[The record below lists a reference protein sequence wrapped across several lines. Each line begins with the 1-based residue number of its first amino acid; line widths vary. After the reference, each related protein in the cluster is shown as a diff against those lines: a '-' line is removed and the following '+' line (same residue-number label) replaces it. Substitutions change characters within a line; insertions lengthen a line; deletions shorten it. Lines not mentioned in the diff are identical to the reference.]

1 MGSQALASAVQRS
14 MIELLM
20 INRGMIEQGV
30 DPSLQFACR
39 RLQVRFAPAGWCGNG
54 RANSHLK
61 LHQARQIATR
71 TQGSVAVED
80 GDWQKRSS

>member
-1 MGSQALASAVQRS
+1 MGSQTLASAVQRS
-14 MIELLM
+14 MIERL
-20 INRGMIEQGV
+20 MIEQGV

-39 RLQVRFAPAGWCGNG
+39 RLQVRFSPAGWCGNG

-61 LHQARQIATR
+61 LHQAWQIATG

>member
-1 MGSQALASAVQRS
+1 MGSPTLASAFQRS
-14 MIELLM
+14 MIE
-20 INRGMIEQGV
+20 RGVIEQGV

-39 RLQVRFAPAGWCGNG
+39 RFQVRFAPAVWCGNW
-54 RANSHLK
+54 RTNSHFK
-61 LHQARQIATR
+61 LHQARQIAPR